1 MSARTAQIPSLR
13 ILPAQKKLIEEAAKA
28 SGLSVTDWARE
39 QLLHRAT
46 EQKMD
51 PTDEVQRVLPAVM
64 NDEAPVKSPS
74 KPPPPKR
81 TKSGTQMK
89 AIRPEAIKPEDEV
102 SPPMLIAGMR
112 ILA

>member
-13 ILPAQKKLIEEAAKA
+13 VHDAEKLLIEEVAEA
-28 SGLSVTDWARE
+28 SGQSVTDWARE
-39 QLLHRAT
+39 ALLHRAT

-51 PTDEVQRVLPAVM
+51 RTDDDVQRVHLKKASEPPQPKRA
-64 NDEAPVKSPS
+64 SR
-74 KPPPPKR
+74 PPPPKR

-89 AIRPEAIKPEDEV
+89 AVRPEDEEV
-102 SPPMLIAGMR
+102 QPLLIAGMKP

>member
-1 MSARTAQIPSLR
+1 MLE
-13 ILPAQKKLIEEAAKA
+13 AQKELIEEVAQA
-28 SGLSVTDWARE
+28 SGLSVTDWARDT
-39 QLLHRAT
+39 LLQRAT

-51 PTDEVQRVLPAVM
+51 LKDGDVQRVALPKA
-64 NDEAPVKSPS
+64 AKSPS

-89 AIRPEAIKPEDEV
+89 AVRPEDIEQEPKPL
-102 SPPMLIAGMR
+102 LIAGMKP